1 MDTCHFQDRQL
12 NFQQTLDFGMYH
24 NLMMIYYFSESG
36 QNFLGFA
43 HNPPPSPVPGGRGS
57 SHHLFP
63 GFSVWNN
70 QNTCMLK
77 GKTKADTGSAAR
89 GEAPRCRAPT
99 FAESCTTTKQRTKEW
114 FIGMV
119 YVSDDNSAHKL
130 VRNIDVTSLLK
141 STKTQCKPTELKL
154 CYGIVVLRSRRCPQ
168 CVEHT
173 HSSDDR
179 ERHPEA

>member
-1 MDTCHFQDRQL
+1 VLTSIHPRPFQAEGVPATICFQD
-12 NFQQTLDFGMYH
+12 FPFGPTK
-24 NLMMIYYFSESG
+24 I
-36 QNFLGFA
+36 
-43 HNPPPSPVPGGRGS
+43 PVCRR
-57 SHHLFP
+57 
-63 GFSVWNN
+63 
-70 QNTCMLK
+70 

-99 FAESCTTTKQRTKEW
+99 FAESCMTTRPRTKEW

-119 YVSDDNSAHKL
+119 YVSDDNSAQKL

-141 STKTQCKPTELKL
+141 STQTQCTPTELKL
-154 CYGIVVLRSRRCPQ
+154 CDAIVVLRSRRCPQ

-179 ERHPEA
+179 KRHPEA